1 MTFDI
6 EIKNLSLYYRQFT
19 ALNDIS
25 LNLESGRI
33 YGLLGRNGAGKTSLL
48 TLLATFRKV
57 KKGSIQI
64 DGEDPF
70 ENAAVMQHIAF
81 HYEADYSELT
91 ENIKDMLNSAE
102 RYRPYFDRDYAH
114 YLADRFK
121 LPLKKPIKKLSRG
134 MQSAFEVTLGLASR
148 TPLTIFDETYLGMD
162 APAREIFYR
171 ELLEDQASHPR
182 TIILS
187 THLVSEMDYL
197 FDDVIILDQ
206 GRIIL
211 HEDYET
217 LVSKGAS
224 ITGAAEEVDAFVTGM
239 TKLNEQ
245 ELGNTK
251 AVMVYGEL
259 ADARRT
265 EAQRKGLEVGPISL
279 QDLFI
284 YLTSEE
290 ARYE

>member
-1 MTFDI
+1 MTFDV
-6 EIKNLSLYYRQFT
+6 EVNNVSLHYNGFA
-19 ALNDIS
+19 ALKDIS
-25 LNLESGRI
+25 FKLDNGKI

-48 TLLATFRKV
+48 TLLASFRKV
-57 KKGSIQI
+57 KSGSIKI
-64 DGEDPF
+64 GGENPF
-70 ENAAVMQHIAF
+70 ENAKIMQHVTF
-81 HYEADYSELT
+81 HYEADYSELS
-91 ENIKDMLNSAE
+91 ENIKDMLDDAE

-148 TPLTIFDETYLGMD
+148 TPITIFDETYLGMD
-162 APAREIFYR
+162 APAREIFYE
-171 ELLEDQASHPR
+171 ELLEDQANHPR
-182 TIILS
+182 TMILS

-197 FDDVIILDQ
+197 FDDVIIIDQ
-206 GRIIL
+206 GKFVL
-211 HEDYET
+211 HENYET

-224 ITGAAEEVDAFVTGM
+224 ITGPAEEVDTFVGNM
-239 TKLNEQ
+239 TRLNEQ
-245 ELGNTK
+245 KLGNTK

-259 ADARRT
+259 DETRRT

-290 ARYE
+290 V